1 MLVMKFGGTSVGDA
15 KCFAIVKDIVARAA
29 RDQTVG
35 AVVVSAMSTVTETL
49 LSAARLACA
58 GDQKGVEEKLQY
70 LEQKHL
76 GTIDALFSGARR
88 DAVRAKVLDVLGE
101 FRRICGGMALLSEM
115 PRRSMDAGVSVGER
129 MSSIILANYMDEQGI
144 PAEAVDAVNCVI
156 TDDNFCNAKPLTDL
170 TRDALRNVALPL
182 IEKKR
187 IAVITGFLG
196 GTRDGIRTT
205 LGRGGSDYSA
215 AIVADALEAD
225 ELWIWT
231 DVDGVLSADPK
242 MVGEAAILDEL
253 TYEEASELSH
263 FGAKVLHHKTLRPLL
278 NRTIPVYIKNTFA
291 PEKRG
296 TRIGPPHAGIQQGA
310 KSVTSMTPVTLLTVR
325 SIGGPGTTELLART
339 FAALDHSQVEILM
352 VTQSSYQ
359 DSFSLL
365 VPQNMAERASAALE
379 NAFRLELNHNYLEPL
394 TAQHVTAIALI
405 GEGMRGIPGVAARLF
420 GSLAKERINIIAIAQ
435 GSSESNISLVV
446 SVEDRGAAVRAIH
459 REFISPAEAEASSP
473 QRTQRAQR

>member
-15 KCFAIVKDIVARAA
+15 KCIATVKDIVARAQ
-29 RDQTVG
+29 REHEIG

-49 LSAARLACA
+49 LSAARLAST
-58 GDQKGVEEKLQY
+58 GDQKGVEEKLAY
-70 LEQKHL
+70 LEQKHVAA
-76 GTIDALFSGARR
+76 IDSLFAAAQRE
-88 DAVRAKVLDVLGE
+88 AVKTKVLAVLEE
-101 FRRICGGMALLSEM
+101 FRNICGGMALLRDM
-115 PRRSMDAGVSVGER
+115 PRRAMDSGVSSGER
-129 MSSIILANYMDEQGI
+129 MSSIMVANYMTEQGI
-144 PAEAVDAVNCVI
+144 PAEAVDAVHCVI
-156 TDDNFCNAKPLTDL
+156 TDDDFGNAKPLTEL
-170 TRDALRNVALPL
+170 TREGLRKTMLPM
-182 IEKKR
+182 IGKKS
-187 IAVITGFLG
+187 IPIITGFTG

-263 FGAKVLHHKTLRPLL
+263 FGAKVLHHKTLRPL
-278 NRTIPVYIKNTFA
+278 RDRMIPVYIKNTFA

-296 TRIGPPHAGIQQGA
+296 TRIGPSYDGSPQGA
-310 KSVTSMTPVTLLTVR
+310 KSVTSMAPVTLLTVR
-325 SIGGPGTTELLART
+325 SSGGPGTTELFART

-359 DSFSLL
+359 ESFSLL
-365 VPQNMAERASAALE
+365 VPQNMAERATTALE

-394 TAQHVTAIALI
+394 KAQQVTAIALI

-420 GSLAKERINIIAIAQ
+420 GSLATEKINIIAIAQ
-435 GSSESNISLVV
+435 GSSEFNISLVL
-446 SVEDRGAAVRAIH
+446 EAGALKRALTALH
-459 REFISPAEAEASSP
+459 KEFRLSEADSSPADA
-473 QRTQRAQR
+473 RAARPY